1 MSTNS
6 RHNERGAMKHPKAR
20 SFTARLEKLP
30 SALGWVIARVPFDVE
45 KAWPERVRLRVRGE
59 IEGFAFRTSLFALSD
74 GAGHFLLVN
83 KAMQAGAD
91 VRLGDKARFTLQPDL
106 EERSAEP
113 PSELAKVLRA
123 DRKLES
129 WFGQLSPSR
138 RRELGKWA
146 DQPKSAEGR
155 KNRAEKVAERLY
167 LAMEG
172 EKQPPPV
179 LRAMFQR
186 QPLARAG
193 WEAMTP
199 AQRRHHLLGI
209 FYYET
214 PDARARR
221 AAKAVEIALNVAKRI
236 SGTTR

>member
-1 MSTNS
+1 MELMSP
-6 RHNERGAMKHPKAR
+6 AAKK

-30 SALGWVIARVPFDVE
+30 SALGWVIARVPFDVN

-59 IEGFAFRTSLFALSD
+59 IEGFEFRTSLFAFSE

-83 KAMQAGAD
+83 KAMQGGAG
-91 VRLGDKARFTLQPDL
+91 VRLGDTARFTLQPDL

-113 PSELAKVLRA
+113 PSELAKVLRG
-123 DRKLES
+123 DRKLER
-129 WFGQLSPSR
+129 WFGQLSPSM

-155 KNRAEKVAERLY
+155 KKRAEKVAERLY
-167 LAMEG
+167 LAMDG
-172 EKQPPPV
+172 ETEPPPV
-179 LRAMFQR
+179 LRVLFQR
-186 QPLARAG
+186 QPLARVG

-199 AQRRHHLLGI
+199 SQRRHHLLGI

-214 PDARARR
+214 ADARERR
-221 AAKAVEIALNVAKRI
+221 AAKAVEVALKTASRANKRI
-236 SGTTR
+236 Q